1 MADSGPLEE
10 LKNYHRPTTAKKTYG
25 KKKKTATAAHTRAMH
40 FELFGGG
47 GGEDEKENEIENKIV
62 DEMEKLTM
70 ENDTESDPVPDPS
83 PQPTGSQEQEQ
94 ALPVRHKPDPD
105 SALQPAS
112 GQEQTSPVKSKA
124 DPAKQKTRKVR
135 GRRADPPI
143 QPEQEQALPE
153 KPKADPAK
161 QKNPRL
167 RGRLPNP
174 PTEPDQEQ
182 ILPAKADPGP
192 AEQNPKRPARRADPP
207 IHPGQEETVP
217 PKADPDPPVQ
227 LDQDQALPVKA
238 NPAKQNPKLRGRR
251 KVATSRKMA
260 KKINQMLQTLTPDK
274 RQKLEPLL
282 AQIEQR
288 YVRDFWEFGQVLARR
303 YLVQKL
309 GEGAYGDVFRLRPTD
324 LDEAMIVRERGGL
337 VIKVIPFTVDQSD
350 SDDISDLEAVTRE
363 ITILQTLD
371 PLPGFPRCRGV
382 HVVSG
387 EYPDVLI
394 DAFRDYQNEH
404 DHSAINEE
412 PSNADAANR
421 LYVVIEMDDAG
432 VPMHKVKQPSAFQVF
447 DIFWKTA
454 IILANAEG
462 LLEFEHRDL
471 HNGNICIKA
480 SRRNGP
486 TDVRQEVVE
495 DMEEEPEVTLG
506 LSNLQVTIIDFTF
519 ARAKVGQDSD
529 EARVVFDPIEY
540 WEDCSARGQ
549 SESDNK
555 QYDTYR
561 KVRDWAKVVED
572 RAKATAALEG
582 VGYLDVHKYARYLP
596 KSNVMWLG
604 YLIGDL
610 LSRSA
615 VGRGACLPGSSRA
628 AKRLQLN
635 IWRTLEGVN
644 AYVNAQN
651 PTMMPESAS
660 DLLATSVSNG
670 WLSHADLAAFRDQL
684 SE

>member
-1 MADSGPLEE
+1 MADSGPLKE
-10 LKNYHRPTTAKKTYG
+10 LKNYQRPTTAKKTYG
-25 KKKKTATAAHTRAMH
+25 KKKKTTAMAAQTRAMH
-40 FELFGGG
+40 FDLFGGG
-47 GGEDEKENEIENKIV
+47 SADENEIENKIV
-62 DEMEKLTM
+62 DDMERLTM
-70 ENDTESDPVPDPS
+70 KDDTESDPVPDP
-83 PQPTGSQEQEQ
+83 PIQPTGSQEQEQ
-94 ALPVRHKPDPD
+94 ALPVRSNQDP
-105 SALQPAS
+105 SIQPAS
-112 GQEQTSPVKSKA
+112 GQEETSPVRSKA
-124 DPAKQKTRKVR
+124 DPDQAKQKRPRLRARRAADPSVQSGQEETLPVKIKVEPAKQRNPKLR
-135 GRRADPPI
+135 GRR
-143 QPEQEQALPE
+143 
-153 KPKADPAK
+153 PA
-161 QKNPRL
+161 
-167 RGRLPNP
+167 P
-174 PTEPDQEQ
+174 PTEPGKEQ
-182 ILPAKADPGP
+182 TLPAKADPGP
-192 AEQNPKRPARRADPP
+192 PEQNSRRSGRRADPP

-227 LDQDQALPVKA
+227 LDQDQSLPVKA

-251 KVATSRKMA
+251 KAATSRKMA
-260 KKINQMLQTLTPDK
+260 TLTPDK
-274 RQKLEPLL
+274 RQRLEPLL

-337 VIKVIPFTVDQSD
+337 VIKVIPFTVDQSG

-404 DHSAINEE
+404 DKSAINEE

-432 VPMHKVKQPSAFQVF
+432 VPMHKVGQPSAFQVF

-454 IILANAEG
+454 ITLANAEG

-519 ARAKVGQDSD
+519 ARAKVGHDSD

-582 VGYLDVHKYARYLP
+582 VGYLDVHKYSRYLP

-644 AYVNAQN
+644 AYVNAKT

-684 SE
+684 GE